1 MVARMAAVVGAQEA
15 LARGEYAGVY
25 VLRQT
30 LVDLA
35 AVCEL
40 LAEDLPAPTA

>member
-1 MVARMAAVVGAQEA
+1 LPFGA

-25 VLRQT
+25 VLRQA
-30 LVDLA
+30 LVDPA

-40 LAEDLPAPTA
+40 LADELPAPTV